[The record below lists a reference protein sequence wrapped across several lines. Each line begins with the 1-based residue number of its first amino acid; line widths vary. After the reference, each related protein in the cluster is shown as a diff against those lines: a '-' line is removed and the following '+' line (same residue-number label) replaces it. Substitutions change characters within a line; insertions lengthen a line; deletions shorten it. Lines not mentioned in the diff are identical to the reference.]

1 MALVAGVGGS
11 GAHTATRHDTSHD
24 DDGFSSADMKTAN
37 LFYFHFILF
46 FISLCSLLLLVSSP
60 HPVSGWFS
68 VFVFDLF
75 IFIGHVA
82 TPFVLPRHDWNRGKK
97 HLKKTHTEAS
107 TEHAPAM
114 RGLIRK
120 IGRTTTHCIEAII
133 IHVFHIP
140 IGHVEYWRALL
151 FLHFVLFVW
160 FLFFISV
167 LFELNS
173 DCVLLWLRISTV
185 KWTTVNHCHTTAHRH
200 THTHLLV
207 FGSFWSFTVSKI
219 AQINFSSLPF
229 HGQSCN
235 RCVATVPWST

>member
-82 TPFVLPRHDWNRGKK
+82 TPFVLPRHDWKQGKK
-97 HLKKTHTEAS
+97 TFKKNTHRS
-107 TEHAPAM
+107 
-114 RGLIRK
+114 IN
-120 IGRTTTHCIEAII
+120 RTRT
-133 IHVFHIP
+133 
-140 IGHVEYWRALL
+140 GHERIDSENRPNNNTLYRSNHYSCFSHSHRARWVLAGS
-151 FLHFVLFVW
+151 FVSPFRIVCVI
-160 FLFFISV
+160 LFFISV

>member
-82 TPFVLPRHDWNRGKK
+82 TPFVLPRHDWKQGKK
-97 HLKKTHTEAS
+97 TFKKNTHRSINRTRTGHERIDSENRPNNNTLYRSNHYSCFSHSHRARWVLAGSFVSPFRIVCVIFIFYFCSIRTEFRLCFTLIANIDSKMNDSESLSYNRPQTYTHTFACV
-107 TEHAPAM
+107 
-114 RGLIRK
+114 RVILIVYS
-120 IGRTTTHCIEAII
+120 I
-133 IHVFHIP
+133 
-140 IGHVEYWRALL
+140 
-151 FLHFVLFVW
+151 
-160 FLFFISV
+160 
-167 LFELNS
+167 
-173 DCVLLWLRISTV
+173 
-185 KWTTVNHCHTTAHRH
+185 
-200 THTHLLV
+200 
-207 FGSFWSFTVSKI
+207 
-219 AQINFSSLPF
+219 
-229 HGQSCN
+229 
-235 RCVATVPWST
+235 